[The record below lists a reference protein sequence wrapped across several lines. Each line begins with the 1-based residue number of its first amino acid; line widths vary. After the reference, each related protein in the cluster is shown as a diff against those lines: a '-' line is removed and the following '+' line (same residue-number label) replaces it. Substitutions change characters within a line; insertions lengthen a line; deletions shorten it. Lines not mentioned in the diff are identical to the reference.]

1 MGFDTIVA
9 TGLSVLILLVLA
21 YVLFAG
27 FTGSIDQMT
36 STMKDVETMKSDQ
49 LKTGISIYNV
59 STNDSV
65 VTFEMSNNGFTKIS
79 NFSRMDLI
87 MTFNQTF
94 HQYEDDPAT
103 HESLTIW
110 LPYSESLT
118 GDEDAWT
125 CVNITPDMI
134 NPRVLDPGETMSCE
148 MYIKET
154 LEPGSLGWVVATTPN
169 GASGMGY
176 FRVKI

>member
-65 VTFEMSNNGFTKIS
+65 VTFEMSKTA
-79 NFSRMDLI
+79 SRRSP
-87 MTFNQTF
+87 TFR
-94 HQYEDDPAT
+94 
-103 HESLTIW
+103 
-110 LPYSESLT
+110 
-118 GDEDAWT
+118 GWT
-125 CVNITPDMI
+125 
-134 NPRVLDPGETMSCE
+134 
-148 MYIKET
+148 
-154 LEPGSLGWVVATTPN
+154 
-169 GASGMGY
+169 
-176 FRVKI
+176 